1 MRNSR
6 RYSRADSVRAAL
18 AAVDAGWGGHVWVGE
33 PGSGKSLLLE
43 RSLDDIH
50 QRGGC
55 LVARLL
61 VSDGPRAL
69 PLFTQRL
76 HSLAGTSP
84 SGGFPR
90 GSTIVAVVDDLDA
103 LDAETTAEVL
113 ALASTR
119 AAGFVLLATARTGAA
134 VQPAPHPLVV
144 SAVHPLDARETLH
157 LLHDEEGLAVAPHV
171 AALLADRL
179 AGNVGGILETAAVL
193 DPEQLT
199 GAKALPD
206 PLPVTPATTAVYG
219 AAIAALTEVERTTL
233 LLASVAVSR
242 RTETLLAASGLALE
256 ELIGSA
262 VADHVRFV
270 AGHFEIADPRV
281 RSLVHDTASLAER
294 TRAHNSLA
302 ESSEPGFAE
311 WHASLAALAGLP
323 GIATPL
329 ITLARDSLT
338 RGDSAWAYD
347 VAREASSQATGD
359 DRLHAEL
366 TAGIAALQSGFVL
379 DAVHWL
385 GRVLRSD
392 DAIAVRALGPYTI
405 AVALAHGH
413 VPDADVEAWVTRDP
427 TALGVVGAAAA
438 AAGLHAERGDAASAT
453 RWLETA
459 QGLADTH
466 GTGSDLVGLARAWC
480 SVFGIGDAASESSS
494 TPWLHGYLS
503 VCAGLALV
511 RDDDCDAAA
520 RVLATASLGL
530 SRTGT
535 DVAATPLL
543 DAHLRVA
550 GALASVGNGDYAL
563 AATALEEAA
572 FLAPIAL
579 VFAGLGA
586 ATARRLAVLIT
597 GDVTT
602 LPAALARIQPGP
614 ASAVVRREA
623 LVDQAFAASFGG
635 HTTEAAAYLS
645 MACEQPA
652 RGIQRV
658 LPSPDEVRI
667 WLDADQR
674 PRAEAAARRETGD
687 SARLRASLAL
697 DPSRHRDG
705 DWADAVERA
714 RAETN
719 GWQRALTEHELGT
732 AMTRAGDAAAGR
744 PHLLLATEI
753 LFRSGAA
760 ALTAHARA
768 TGHLAGE
775 EPVGRDDWADGLTDR
790 ELEVAR
796 LVVLGTTNRE
806 VATRLHLSVRT
817 VEVHLARVFGK
828 LDVHSRTELSY
839 RVHGGALRSTT

>member
-1 MRNSR
+1 MT
-6 RYSRADSVRAAL
+6 AAL
-18 AAVDAGWGGHVWVGE
+18 AAVEAGWGGHVWVGE

-43 RSLDDIH
+43 RTLDDIH
-50 QRGGC
+50 QTGGC

-84 SGGFPR
+84 RDGFPL
-90 GSTIVAVVDDLDA
+90 GSTIVAVVDDFDSLE
-103 LDAETTAEVL
+103 AETTAEVL

-119 AAGFVLLATARTGAA
+119 AAGFVLLGTARTGSA

-171 AALLADRL
+171 AALLAEKL
-179 AGNVGGILETAAVL
+179 AGNVGGILEMAAVL
-193 DPEQLT
+193 EPEQLT
-199 GAKALPD
+199 GATALPD
-206 PLPVTPATTAVYG
+206 PLPATPATTAVYG
-219 AAIAALTEVERTTL
+219 TALDALTPVERMTLLIAAV
-233 LLASVAVSR
+233 SVSR
-242 RTETLLAASGLALE
+242 RTETLLAASGLELG

-270 AGHFEIADPRV
+270 AGFFEIADPRV
-281 RSLVHDTASLAER
+281 RSLVHARASLAER
-294 TRAHNSLA
+294 TNAHERLA
-302 ESSEPGFAE
+302 AASEPGFAE

-329 ITLARDSLT
+329 IALARDALT

-392 DAIAVRALGPYTI
+392 EAIAVRALGPYTI

-413 VPDADVEAWVTRDP
+413 VPDTDIEAWVAREP
-427 TALGVVGAAAA
+427 AALGVIGAAAA
-438 AAGLHAERGDAASAT
+438 AAGLHAERGNVDAAT
-453 RWLETA
+453 RWLDTA
-459 QGLADTH
+459 RTLAQAD
-466 GTGSDLVGLARAWC
+466 GTGADLVGLAGAWC
-480 SVFGIGDAASESSS
+480 SVFGIGEAPTETSS

-503 VCAGLALV
+503 VCAGLQLV
-511 RDDDCDAAA
+511 REDDCDAAA

-530 SRTGT
+530 SRTGS

-550 GALASVGNGDYAL
+550 GALASVGNGDFAL
-563 AATALEEAA
+563 AASAIEDAA
-572 FLAPIAL
+572 FLAPVSL

-602 LPAALARIQPGP
+602 LAASLARIQPG
-614 ASAVVRREA
+614 AGSAAVRREA

-635 HTTEAAAYLS
+635 HSTEAAAFLS

-652 RGIQRV
+652 RGIQLV
-658 LPSPDEVRI
+658 LPAPDEVRT

-674 PRAEAAARRETGD
+674 PRAEAAARRERGT

-697 DPSRHRDG
+697 DPNAHRDDHWG
-705 DWADAVERA
+705 RVIDEVRSVGNA
-714 RAETN
+714 
-719 GWQRALTEHELGT
+719 WQRALTEHELGT
-732 AMTRAGDAAAGR
+732 AMTRAGDVAAGR

-760 ALTAHARA
+760 ALTAHARESSAGA
-768 TGHLAGE
+768 TTAPPE
-775 EPVGRDDWADGLTDR
+775 DWGATLTDR
-790 ELEVAR
+790 EREVAA
-796 LVVLGTTNRE
+796 LVVLGTSNRD
-806 VATRLHLSVRT
+806 VAIRLHLSVRT

-839 RVHGGALRSTT
+839 LVHGRGSLGSTT